1 MDNRS
6 YYFAEERLV
15 FLTIEDARK
24 FFFGEELFN
33 IVDDCDFNAFLG
45 NKFNYYELFT
55 MTDEE
60 KAEVLSD
67 CHEYLFDCWVDDELI
82 ACDMYE
88 D

>member
-1 MDNRS
+1 MNDRS

-24 FFFGEELFN
+24 FFFDEELFN

-45 NKFNYYELFT
+45 NRFNYYELFT
-55 MTDEE
+55 MTDED

-67 CHEYLFDCWVDDELI
+67 YHEYLFECWVNDELI
-82 ACDMYE
+82 VCDMYE

>member
-1 MDNRS
+1 MNNRS

-24 FFFGEELFN
+24 FFFDEELFN

-45 NKFNYYELFT
+45 NGFNYYELFT
-55 MTDEE
+55 MTDED

-67 CHEYLFDCWVDDELI
+67 YHEYLFECWVDGKLI

>member
-15 FLTIEDARK
+15 FLTLEDARK
-24 FFFGEELFN
+24 FFFEEILFN
-33 IVDDCDFNAFLG
+33 DTVNECDFNIFLG
-45 NKFNYYELFT
+45 DKFNYYALFI

-60 KAEVLSD
+60 KSDVLSD
-67 CHEYLFDCWVDDELI
+67 YHEYLFDCWVEEELV

-88 D
+88 

>member
-15 FLTIEDARK
+15 FLTIRDARK
-24 FFFGEELFN
+24 FFFDEELYD
-33 IVDDCDFNAFLG
+33 IVDDCDFNAFLS
-45 NKFNYYELFT
+45 NKFNYCELFA

-67 CHEYLFDCWVDDELI
+67 YHEYLFDCWVDDELI

>member
-1 MDNRS
+1 MNDRS

-24 FFFGEELFN
+24 FFFDEELCN
-33 IVDDCDFNAFLG
+33 VVDDCDLNAYLG
-45 NKFNYYELFT
+45 NRFNYYELFT
-55 MTDEE
+55 MTDED
-60 KAEVLSD
+60 KADVLSD
-67 CHEYLFDCWVDDELI
+67 YHEYLFECWVDEELI

>member
-1 MDNRS
+1 MDDRS

-15 FLTIEDARK
+15 FLTIRDARK
-24 FFFGEELFN
+24 FFFEEELFD

-45 NKFNYYELFT
+45 NKFNYCELFT

-60 KAEVLSD
+60 KADVLSD
-67 CHEYLFDCWVDDELI
+67 YHEYLFDCWVDDELI

>member
-24 FFFGEELFN
+24 FFFDEELFDV
-33 IVDDCDFNAFLG
+33 VDDFGFNVFLG

-60 KAEVLSD
+60 KAEVLSNY
-67 CHEYLFDCWVDDELI
+67 HEYLFDCWVDDELI

>member
-1 MDNRS
+1 MDRS

-15 FLTIEDARK
+15 FLTLGDARK
-24 FFFGEELFN
+24 FYFEEELYDV
-33 IVDDCDFNAFLG
+33 VDDFDFNAYLS

-60 KAEVLSD
+60 KADVLSD
-67 CHEYLFDCWVDDELI
+67 YHDYLFDCWVDDELI